1 MVRQLAKE
9 LGFEGTVEYRHGTGG
24 AQYCKGV
31 GKDLDALLVFAE
43 AFARDANP
51 DDFSLSA
58 ILAHERGH
66 QLLIR
71 HPKLA
76 PMTKGL
82 SIGSDEILAS
92 LIGSLIA
99 PMEDDRQMLY
109 YKALFEAD
117 RRGVDLMKAARL
129 CRNLCDIL
137 EQVL

>member
-1 MVRQLAKE
+1 MPESSPPPISAQEKQERSTRVRQLAKE
-9 LGFEGTVEYRHGTGG
+9 LGFEGSVEYRHAWSGTGG
-24 AQYCKGV
+24 AQYCKGA
-31 GKDLDALLVFAE
+31 GKNPDALLVFAE

-51 DDFSLSA
+51 QDFSLAA

-66 QLLIR
+66 QLLER

-82 SIGSDEILAS
+82 SVGSDEIMAS

-99 PMEDDRQMLY
+99 RQEEDRQMLY

-117 RRGVDLMKAARL
+117 
-129 CRNLCDIL
+129 
-137 EQVL
+137 